1 MNFAEMVKLST
12 AGYKVSE
19 INELKDIAKNNPDAL
34 TLALNGTSFSDVK
47 ELLSLAA
54 AEEGP
59 KPEEVKADPGE
70 SDPEPDYKSLYEEL
84 KKESD
89 TMKNTIK
96 EIQKENQRTPG
107 PEQPT
112 EEEELTRIVRQFM

>member
-1 MNFAEMVKLST
+1 MNFAEIVKLST
-12 AGYKVSE
+12 NGYKVSE

-54 AEEGP
+54 SEEGT
-59 KPEEVKADPGE
+59 KPEEVKADQGE

-107 PEQPT
+107 PDQPT
-112 EEEELTRIVRQFM
+112 EKEELTRIVRQFM

>member
-12 AGYKVSE
+12 NGYKVSE
-19 INELKDIAKNNPDAL
+19 INELKDIAKENPDAL

-47 ELLSLAA
+47 ELLTLAA
-54 AEEGP
+54 AEEDT
-59 KPEEVKADPGE
+59 KSETVTANPGE
-70 SDPEPDYKSLYEEL
+70 SDPEPDYKSMYEEL

-107 PEQPT
+107 PNQPT
-112 EEEELTRIVRQFM
+112 EEEELSRIVQQFM

>member
-1 MNFAEMVKLST
+1 MNIAEIVKLST
-12 AGYKVSE
+12 NGYKVSE
-19 INELKDIAKNNPDAL
+19 INELKDIAKDNPDAL
-34 TLALNGTSFSDVK
+34 TLALNGNSFSDVK

-54 AEEGP
+54 TEEDT
-59 KPEEVKADPGE
+59 KSEVVKAYPGE

-112 EEEELTRIVRQFM
+112 EDEELTRIVQQFM

>member
-1 MNFAEMVKLST
+1 MNFAEIVKLST
-12 AGYKVSE
+12 NGYKVSE
-19 INELKDIAKNNPDAL
+19 INELKDIAKEKPDAL

-47 ELLSLAA
+47 ELISLAA
-54 AEEGP
+54 AEEDT
-59 KPEEVKADPGE
+59 KSETVTADPGE

-107 PEQPT
+107 PAQPT

>member
-19 INELKDIAKNNPDAL
+19 INELKDIAKEKPDAL

-47 ELLSLAA
+47 ELISLADT
-54 AEEGP
+54 EEGP
-59 KPEEVKADPGE
+59 KPEVPAADPGE

-107 PEQPT
+107 PAQPT

>member
-1 MNFAEMVKLST
+1 MNAAELVKLSL
-12 AGYKVSE
+12 AGYKAAE
-19 INELKDIAKNNPDAL
+19 IKELKGMEKETPEAL
-34 TLALNGTSFSDVK
+34 TRALNGNSFSDVK

-54 AEEGP
+54 AEEDT
-59 KPEEVKADPGE
+59 KSETVKADPGE

-107 PEQPT
+107 PELST
-112 EEEELTRIVRQFM
+112 EEEEITRIVQQFM